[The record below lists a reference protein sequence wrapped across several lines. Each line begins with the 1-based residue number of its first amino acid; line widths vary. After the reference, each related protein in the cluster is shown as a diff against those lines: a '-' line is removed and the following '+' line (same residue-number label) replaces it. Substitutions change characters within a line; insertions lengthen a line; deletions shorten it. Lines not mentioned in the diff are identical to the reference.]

1 MNEVEVRRSTPR
13 LALTVLAAI
22 HLTVVLWHGGA
33 HAELAVG
40 LSRFQ
45 TLFVFG
51 VIVIAPPVATLFL
64 WTRLEQFALLLYVWV
79 MSAAL
84 LFGVYYHL
92 IAVSPDNINYLPP
105 GNDIARQRFTI
116 SALSVAVV
124 ELIATLYSVFAL
136 LFRRPA
142 IQT

>member
-1 MNEVEVRRSTPR
+1 MSEAADGRSTPR

-22 HLTVVLWHGGA
+22 HLTVVLWHGTA

-51 VIVIAPPVATLFL
+51 VIVFAPPFATLLL
-64 WTRLEQFALLLYVWV
+64 WTRFERSALSLYAWV
-79 MSAAL
+79 MGASL
-84 LFGVYYHL
+84 LFGIYYHF
-92 IAVSPDNINYLPP
+92 AAASPDNINYLPP
-105 GNDIARQRFTI
+105 GSDVARHRFTI
-116 SALSVAVV
+116 SAVSVAVV

-136 LFRRPA
+136 FRRPS

>member
-1 MNEVEVRRSTPR
+1 MNEADVGRSTPR

-22 HLTVVLWHGGA
+22 HLTVVLWHGA
-33 HAELAVG
+33 THAELAVG

-51 VIVIAPPVATLFL
+51 VIVIAPLVATLLL

-79 MSAAL
+79 ISASL
-84 LFGVYYHL
+84 LFGVYHHL

-105 GNDIARQRFTI
+105 GSDVARQRFTI

-136 LFRRPA
+136 FRRPA

>member
-1 MNEVEVRRSTPR
+1 MNETDDGRSTPR

-22 HLTVVLWHGGA
+22 HLTVVLWHGAA

-51 VIVIAPPVATLFL
+51 VIVFAPPIATLLL
-64 WTRLEQFALLLYVWV
+64 WTRFERSALSLYAWV
-79 MSAAL
+79 MAASL
-84 LFGVYYHL
+84 LFGVYHHFA
-92 IAVSPDNINYLPP
+92 AVSPDNINYLPP
-105 GNDIARQRFTI
+105 GSDVARQRFTI

-136 LFRRPA
+136 VRRPA